1 MPRPLPAR
9 ILADTG
15 GDAAAIRNH
24 ILDAAHRVVS
34 SQGLAAA
41 STRAIAV
48 EAGLGAGTLYNYFD
62 DRLQL
67 LAQSI
72 LRRATAL
79 ADTLA
84 DLPARAGLDTVAENL
99 RRTAG
104 QALTS
109 LDELVPIIAAAFSDP
124 ELLDAFRP
132 EMARQQSSIDPAR
145 TVEQYLVAERDLGR
159 VRADADCG
167 AAASLLISLCHD
179 VAVHRFLRGDTS
191 TPRVPT
197 AEVGV
202 IASALTGQLPP
213 TRPQPRK
220 RNTT

>member
-9 ILADTG
+9 VLADTG

-34 SQGLAAA
+34 TQGLAAA
-41 STRAIAV
+41 STRAIAA

-84 DLPARAGLDTVAENL
+84 DLPAKAGVATVADNL
-99 RRTAG
+99 RTTASE
-104 QALTS
+104 ALTA

-124 ELLDAFRP
+124 ELLETFRP

-145 TVEQYLVAERDLGR
+145 SVEQYLAAERDLGR

-179 VAVHRFLRGDTS
+179 VAFHRFLRGDTS
-191 TPRVPT
+191 KPTVPT
-197 AEVGV
+197 AEVDV
-202 IASALTGQLPP
+202 ISSALTGQPP
-213 TRPQPRK
+213 QTRPQPKQRK
-220 RNTT
+220 TT